1 MTIKKRYT
9 VPIALAMATL
19 ALSTPVA
26 TGAVPLAENQV
37 STALV
42 AHAAT
47 IKHYGVDW
55 SKYQGNSG
63 IWGYSRDDFSISQ
76 IGGYYNGTFVPQST
90 YSSQVANTIA
100 QNKRA
105 HTYIFAQFSGTWQ
118 ADQMLNYYLPRVQT
132 PKGSIVALDVESGN
146 PDTASVEY
154 ALKRVQD
161 AGYTAVLYGYKGFLI
176 NHLSRDG
183 LQEIANQYPL
193 WLAEYPNY
201 QVTTEP
207 NYNFFPSFDNVQLFQ
222 FTSTYIAGGL
232 DGNVDFTGITENGY
246 KNGNAQRPA
255 TKTPATVTG
264 QQLHQDTHSYTVKSG
279 DTLSAIASKYNMTVN
294 ALATLNGIS
303 NPNLIYPGQ
312 TLRVADSGKGGS
324 VSNKATAPIANNG
337 STNSYVVKSGDTLSG
352 IASRYGMSTSALASL
367 NGISNAN
374 LIYPGQVL
382 KVSGSYNGS
391 SATTYTVKSG
401 DSLSG
406 IASRYGTTVSA
417 LASLNGIYNP
427 NWIYPG
433 QVLKISGSRQSS
445 SRTYT
450 VRSGDTLSGIAS
462 RLGISWYSL
471 KAKNGLSNAN
481 LIYPGQILSY

>member
-26 TGAVPLAENQV
+26 TGAVPLSENQV
-37 STALV
+37 SNTLV

-55 SKYQGNSG
+55 SKYQGNYG

-90 YSSQVANTIA
+90 YASQVANTIA
-100 QNKRA
+100 QNRRA

-176 NHLSRDG
+176 NHLGRDG

-207 NYNFFPSFDNVQLFQ
+207 NYNYFPSFDNVQMFQ

-279 DTLSAIASKYNMTVN
+279 DTLSIIASKYNMTVN

-312 TLRVADSGKGGS
+312 TLRVADSGNGS
-324 VSNKATAPIANNG
+324 NVSNKATAPITNKG
-337 STNSYVVKSGDTLSG
+337 SSSTYIIKSGDTLSG
-352 IASRYGMSTSALASL
+352 IASRYGTS
-367 NGISNAN
+367 
-374 LIYPGQVL
+374 
-382 KVSGSYNGS
+382 
-391 SATTYTVKSG
+391 
-401 DSLSG
+401 
-406 IASRYGTTVSA
+406 VSA
-417 LASLNGIYNP
+417 LASLNGINNP
-427 NWIYPG
+427 NRIYPG
-433 QVLKISGSRQSS
+433 QVLKISGSRQAS

-462 RLGISWYSL
+462 RLGVSWYSL

-481 LIYPGQILSY
+481 LIYPGQVLSY

>member
-1 MTIKKRYT
+1 MTFKKRYT
-9 VPIALAMATL
+9 VPIVLAMATL

-26 TGAVPLAENQV
+26 TGAVPLAENHV
-37 STALV
+37 STTLV

-105 HTYIFAQFSGTWQ
+105 HTYIFSQFSGTWQ

-176 NHLSRDG
+176 NHLGRDG
-183 LQEIANQYPL
+183 LQDIANQYPL

-207 NYNFFPSFDNVQLFQ
+207 NYNFFPSFYNVQMLQ

-312 TLRVADSGKGGS
+312 TLRVADSDKGGS
-324 VSNKATAPIANNG
+324 VSNKATAPIANNV

-367 NGISNAN
+367 NGIINAN
-374 LIYPGQVL
+374 LIYPGQVI
-382 KVSGSYNGS
+382 KVSGSSNGS

-417 LASLNGIYNP
+417 LASLNGISNP

-433 QVLKISGSRQSS
+433 QVLKISGSQAS

-462 RLGISWYSL
+462 RLGVSWYSL
-471 KAKNGLSNAN
+471 KAKNGIGNAN
-481 LIYPGQILSY
+481 LIYPGQVLSY

>member
-26 TGAVPLAENQV
+26 TGALPLSENKV
-37 STALV
+37 STTLV

-105 HTYIFAQFSGTWQ
+105 HTYIFSQFSGTWQ

-176 NHLSRDG
+176 NHLGIDG
-183 LQEIANQYPL
+183 LQEIANHYPL

-207 NYNFFPSFDNVQLFQ
+207 NYNYFPSFDNVQLFQ

-264 QQLHQDTHSYTVKSG
+264 QQLHQDTHSYTVNSG

-312 TLRVADSGKGGS
+312 TLRVADSDKGGS
-324 VSNKATAPIANNG
+324 VSNKATAPIANNV

-382 KVSGSYNGS
+382 KVSGSSNGS
-391 SATTYTVKSG
+391 SATTYMVKSG
-401 DSLSG
+401 DNLSG

-417 LASLNGIYNP
+417 LASLNGISNP

-433 QVLKISGSRQSS
+433 QVLKISGSQASS
-445 SRTYT
+445 HTYT
-450 VRSGDTLSGIAS
+450 VWSGDTLSGIAS
-462 RLGISWYSL
+462 RLGVSWYSL
-471 KAKNGLSNAN
+471 KAKNGIVNAN
-481 LIYPGQILSY
+481 LIYPGQVLSY